1 MDYIRRFDRPD
12 LRRPLAIVALE
23 GWGDACEAASGAAA
37 YLLGQIEAEP
47 FAAIDPEEF
56 YDFQVRR
63 PIVEVDAGGTRNL
76 SWPATR
82 FFGLERPGDD
92 HDLVI
97 VLGEE
102 PNMRWRTFARTL
114 VQLLD
119 EAGVERLVTLGA
131 FVGQVAH
138 TLPVPII
145 GVGTDPDEV
154 TRHDLLTSRYEG
166 PTAAVS
172 VILEASRE
180 AGIPALSL
188 WAATPHYLAANSNPK
203 AMLALLNKAGAILD
217 VDIDTAELEK
227 MSAEF
232 EEKVDDAMDSSSDL
246 AEYVRRLENEAP
258 GEMRDISE
266 NGDESSEQLIAD
278 IEQFLRN
285 QN

>member
-12 LRRPLAIVALE
+12 LRRPQAIVALE

-37 YLLGQIEAEP
+37 YLLGQTEAEP

-82 FFGLERPGDD
+82 FFGLERPDSD
-92 HDLVI
+92 HDLII

-114 VQLLD
+114 VQVLD

-166 PTAAVS
+166 PTAALS

-180 AGIPALSL
+180 SGMPALSL

-203 AMLALLNKAGAILD
+203 AMLALLSKAGAILG

-246 AEYVRRLENEAP
+246 AEYVRRLEDEAP
-258 GEMRDISE
+258 GEMRDLSE
-266 NGDESSEQLIAD
+266 EGDESSEQLIAD